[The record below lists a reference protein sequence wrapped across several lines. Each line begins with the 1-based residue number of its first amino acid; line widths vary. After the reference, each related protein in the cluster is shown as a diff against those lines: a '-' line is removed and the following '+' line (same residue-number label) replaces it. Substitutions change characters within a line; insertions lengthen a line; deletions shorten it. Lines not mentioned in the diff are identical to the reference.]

1 MVCLDEYMTFITLP
15 CQHEIC
21 AVCYPKIV
29 QMNSVCPIC
38 RHDFK
43 EVRGEELYEVAI
55 HDVRSVNVQVDAVFI
70 SPFNDR
76 RCIVAVIVGAC
87 LLAFFI
93 YATHR

>member
-1 MVCLDEYMTFITLP
+1 
-15 CQHEIC
+15 
-21 AVCYPKIV
+21 
-29 QMNSVCPIC
+29 
-38 RHDFK
+38 
-43 EVRGEELYEVAI
+43 
-55 HDVRSVNVQVDAVFI
+55 VNVQVDAVFI